1 MNKTAVATKLAD
13 LQAQIVLIKQAMV
26 DSPDFDVDEKNWAQ
40 VRPTAQRV
48 RKALYRERYG
58 KK

>member
-1 MNKTAVATKLAD
+1 MNKTAVATKLQD
-13 LQAQIVLIKQAMV
+13 LQAQITLIRQAV
-26 DSPDFDVDEKNWAQ
+26 IDRPDFDIDEKNWAK
-40 VRPTAQRV
+40 VRPIVKRI